1 MIRVVSLLLGLWIGA
16 AQAQIVSVEP
26 EYQGRYNEL
35 LHELR
40 CLVCQNQT
48 LADSGSGLAD
58 DLRLEVKRMLE
69 EGLSDEQIFAFMSD
83 RYGDF
88 VLYNPPV
95 KPRTWLLWFGPF
107 VLLIGGLIGI
117 RQVVRAN
124 NKTAKSST
132 LTESEKK
139 QVNAVIQDRD
149 D

>member
-26 EYQGRYNEL
+26 EYQGRYNDL

-95 KPRTWLLWFGPF
+95 KPRTWVLWFGPF

>member
-1 MIRVVSLLLGLWIGA
+1 MIRTLILLLSLWIGV
-16 AQAQIVSVEP
+16 AQAQIISVEP
-26 EYQGRYNEL
+26 EYQGRYNKL

-69 EGLSDEQIFAFMSD
+69 EGLSDQQIFTFMSD

-124 NKTAKSST
+124 NKTAKSNM
-132 LTESEKK
+132 LTEAEKK
-139 QVNAVIQDRD
+139 HVNAVIQDRD

>member
-16 AQAQIVSVEP
+16 AQAQIVSEEP
-26 EYQGRYNEL
+26 EYQGRYNDL

>member
-1 MIRVVSLLLGLWIGA
+1 MIRTLILLLSLWIGV
-16 AQAQIVSVEP
+16 AQAQIISVEP
-26 EYQGRYNEL
+26 EYQGRYNNL

-69 EGLSDEQIFAFMSD
+69 EGLSDQQIFTFMSD

-124 NKTAKSST
+124 NKTAKSNM
-132 LTESEKK
+132 LTEAEKK
-139 QVNAVIQDRD
+139 HVNAVIQDRD

>member
-26 EYQGRYNEL
+26 EYQGRYNDL

-58 DLRLEVKRMLE
+58 DLRLEIKRMLE